1 MVAKGSHEVIAIL
14 GSGARKP
21 GRSTQV
27 GTLQCHAAA
36 QCLADTRAA
45 SNSRGETT
53 HIWIVCVKVARHPI
67 IKKVVVAR
75 VARFYIAS
83 SPPVPNADL
92 RMATSA
98 AHPPH
103 FPTHCSPRLS
113 LPDKMKTAT
122 VLLAALCVVVAFAA
136 VDAKKVCA
144 GPSTPCA
151 PTMCGGVTFVCLRF
165 LLTLTGPQGHPQ
177 GVLRC

>member
-1 MVAKGSHEVIAIL
+1 MVAKGSHEVIAVL

-21 GRSTQV
+21 GCSTQV

-36 QCLADTRAA
+36 QSLADTRAA

-75 VARFYIAS
+75 VARFYIGS

-92 RMATSA
+92 RKQRQQHT
-98 AHPPH
+98 HPTFRP
-103 FPTHCSPRLS
+103 
-113 LPDKMKTAT
+113 T
-122 VLLAALCVVVAFAA
+122 VLHACR
-136 VDAKKVCA
+136 
-144 GPSTPCA
+144 
-151 PTMCGGVTFVCLRF
+151 CLIR
-165 LLTLTGPQGHPQ
+165 
-177 GVLRC
+177 

>member
-21 GRSTQV
+21 GCSTQV

-67 IKKVVVAR
+67 IKKVAVAR
-75 VARFYIAS
+75 VARFYIGS
-83 SPPVPNADL
+83 SPHGNV
-92 RMATSA
+92 S
-98 AHPPH
+98 
-103 FPTHCSPRLS
+103 
-113 LPDKMKTAT
+113 
-122 VLLAALCVVVAFAA
+122 
-136 VDAKKVCA
+136 
-144 GPSTPCA
+144 STPT
-151 PTMCGGVTFVCLRF
+151 PLSDPLFS
-165 LLTLTGPQGHPQ
+165 TL
-177 GVLRC
+177 VAA